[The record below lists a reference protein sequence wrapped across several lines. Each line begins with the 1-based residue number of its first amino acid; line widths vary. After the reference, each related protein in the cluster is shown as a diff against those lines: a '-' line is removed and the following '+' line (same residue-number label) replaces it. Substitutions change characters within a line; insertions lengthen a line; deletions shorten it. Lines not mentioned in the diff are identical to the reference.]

1 MHAAGFIILG
11 VVSSSISSP
20 TKMSIEEDDHSTLE
34 TKASKFQSMATNA
47 SSPRGRPQYYP
58 HHIPDPSY
66 VRILDTT
73 LRDGEQSPGA
83 AMTSQEKL
91 RIARQLARLGV
102 DVIQPGFP
110 SASDDD
116 FLAVKMI
123 AQEVGNTAAHD
134 GHIPVIAGFCRWHYY

>member
-1 MHAAGFIILG
+1 
-11 VVSSSISSP
+11 
-20 TKMSIEEDDHSTLE
+20 
-34 TKASKFQSMATNA
+34 MATN
-47 SSPRGRPQYYP
+47 SSTPRARPQYFP

-83 AMTSQEKL
+83 TMTAQEKL
-91 RIARQLARLGV
+91 RIARQLANLGV

-116 FLAVKMI
+116 FKAVKMI
-123 AQEVGNTAAHD
+123 AQEVGNTAGHD
-134 GHIPVIAGFCRWHYY
+134 GHVPVIAGFCRCCLRFI